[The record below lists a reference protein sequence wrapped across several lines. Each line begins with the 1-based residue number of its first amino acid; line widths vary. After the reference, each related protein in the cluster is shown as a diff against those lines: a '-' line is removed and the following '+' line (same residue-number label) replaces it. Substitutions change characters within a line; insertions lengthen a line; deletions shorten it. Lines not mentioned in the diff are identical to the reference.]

1 MKIEEA
7 RRIAQRHEDTYNN
20 DFEHYHDLYAQDFL
34 AYRPV
39 SGVTHNRTEMY
50 ALEQRATAACPDRKT
65 KVLRVLA
72 AQDDWFGIEELWTGT
87 NTGGRRDVRPGGDET
102 LGLRLLPLRGEGRQV
117 RPCHRLDWAA
127 TAINQRTRDRMRR
140 N

>member
-39 SGVTHNRTEMY
+39 NGVTHNRTEMY

-87 NTGGRRDVRPGGDET
+87 NTGGDEMFGPAGTRLSVYAFSLYEVKDGKFVRAIAWT
-102 LGLRLLPLRGEGRQV
+102 GRPPQSTSELV
-117 RPCHRLDWAA
+117 
-127 TAINQRTRDRMRR
+127 IE
-140 N
+140 